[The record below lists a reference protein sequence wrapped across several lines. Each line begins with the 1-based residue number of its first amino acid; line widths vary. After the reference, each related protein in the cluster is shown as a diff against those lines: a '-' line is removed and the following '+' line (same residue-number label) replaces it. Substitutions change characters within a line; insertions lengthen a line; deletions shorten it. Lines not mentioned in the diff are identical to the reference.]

1 MAGRA
6 QDLLPYVG
14 PANIV
19 DTTKYFVILADSIG
33 NGTTTSPSNSKL
45 QPRMQFP
52 KFTIGDMVESEHR
65 LLTEILH
72 IAHLRAVMGVSMG
85 GMQTFECLAAYP
97 DFMDFAIPME
107 GSPQSTSYD
116 KLLWTAQIDALEL
129 DPEWKG
135 GNGTAPM
142 VRGTAVYSEIGSTN
156 VTSPA
161 YRVNQTPSSQFS
173 QFLAQT
179 RKSEVANA
187 SSASDAIRQRQAIVS
202 LDLPV
207 EYGMTLDQIA
217 RRTRAKILVIV
228 AKEDH
233 MVNPAPAIA
242 FASAVGAPIVTLD
255 SNCGHLSFTCV
266 SIGPTVAKFLADPA
280 SVSSTTLRQS
290 AK

>member
-1 MAGRA
+1 
-6 QDLLPYVG
+6 
-14 PANIV
+14 
-19 DTTKYFVILADSIG
+19 
-33 NGTTTSPSNSKL
+33 
-45 QPRMQFP
+45 
-52 KFTIGDMVESEHR
+52 
-65 LLTEILH
+65 
-72 IAHLRAVMGVSMG
+72 
-85 GMQTFECLAAYP
+85 
-97 DFMDFAIPME
+97 
-107 GSPQSTSYD
+107 
-116 KLLWTAQIDALEL
+116 
-129 DPEWKG
+129 
-135 GNGTAPM
+135 
-142 VRGTAVYSEIGSTN
+142 
-156 VTSPA
+156 
-161 YRVNQTPSSQFS
+161 
-173 QFLAQT
+173 
-179 RKSEVANA
+179 VANA

-217 RRTRAKILVIV
+217 RRTRAKILAIV

>member
-14 PANIV
+14 PANVV

-85 GMQTFECLAAYP
+85 GMQTFEWLAAYP

-129 DPEWKG
+129 DPEWKS

-187 SSASDAIRQRQAIVS
+187 SSASDAIRQRRAIVS

>member
-85 GMQTFECLAAYP
+85 GMQTFEWLAAYP

-187 SSASDAIRQRQAIVS
+187 SSASDAIRQRRAIVS

>member
-1 MAGRA
+1 
-6 QDLLPYVG
+6 
-14 PANIV
+14 
-19 DTTKYFVILADSIG
+19 
-33 NGTTTSPSNSKL
+33 
-45 QPRMQFP
+45 
-52 KFTIGDMVESEHR
+52 VESEHR

-85 GMQTFECLAAYP
+85 GMQTFDWLAAYP
-97 DFMDFAIPME
+97 DFMDFSIPME

-187 SSASDAIRQRQAIVS
+187 SSASDAIRQRRAIVS

-217 RRTRAKILVIV
+217 RRTRAKILAIV